1 MTVMP
6 KKKKVILI
14 PYPAQGHVN
23 PMIKLASL
31 LSSMGFNPIII
42 TPEFIYRRV
51 SHRINDGIVFMSI
64 PDGLREGTPR
74 DFFSI
79 EMAMEKNMA
88 SPLEELVRMMIMDGG
103 EDDDAGGI
111 GFFVV
116 DLLASWAIDVGRRCR
131 VAVAGF
137 WPAMHATYRLVAA
150 IPDLIHAGVISADG
164 IPENENAPICLSP
177 NAPTISTS
185 DLPWLIG
192 SATSRSSRFK
202 FWTRTL
208 DRSNTLPWILTNTFP
223 NESQSK
229 TTQQA
234 TSFDN
239 FNTSQVLEI
248 GSLIMQS
255 SAMASFWEEDMSCL
269 RWLNEQD
276 KGSVV
281 YVSFGSWVTPI
292 GEAKIRRL
300 ALALESCGRPF
311 LWVLGSEWR
320 EGLSE
325 GYVERIHMRGRI
337 MSWAP
342 QVEVL
347 RHNAVGCYV
356 THCGWNS
363 TMESVQCMKPLLCYP
378 IAGDQFLNCAYIVNV
393 WRIGVKL
400 EGFGREEIEN
410 VISIVL
416 EDEQMRWRIERL
428 NDKLFGKE
436 EISKARAKLMAFIQD
451 I

>member
-1 MTVMP
+1 MTVML
-6 KKKKVILI
+6 KKVILI

-42 TPEFIYRRV
+42 TPEFIHRRV

-88 SPLEELVRMMIMDGG
+88 SPLEELVRKMIMDGG
-103 EDDDAGGI
+103 EENDGGGI

-137 WPAMHATYRLVAA
+137 WPAMHATYRVVAA
-150 IPDLIHAGVISADG
+150 IPDLIHAGVISEDG
-164 IPENENAPICLSP
+164 IPEKENAPICLSP
-177 NAPTISTS
+177 NDPTISTS

-234 TSFDN
+234 TFFEN
-239 FNTSQVLEI
+239 FKTSQVLEI

-281 YVSFGSWVTPI
+281 YVSFGSWVSPI
-292 GEAKIRRL
+292 GKAKTRSL
-300 ALALESCGRPF
+300 ALALESCQRPF

-325 GYVERIHMRGRI
+325 GYVERIQTRGRI

-363 TMESVQCMKPLLCYP
+363 TMESLQCMKPLLCYP

-410 VISIVL
+410 VISTVL
-416 EDEQMRWRIERL
+416 EDEQMRWRIEKL

-436 EISKARAKLMAFIQD
+436 GISKARAKLMAFIQD

>member
-1 MTVMP
+1 MTVMQ

-42 TPEFIYRRV
+42 TPEFIHRRV

-64 PDGLREGTPR
+64 PDGLRDGTPR

-88 SPLEELVRMMIMDGG
+88 SPLEELVRKMIMDGG
-103 EDDDAGGI
+103 EENDGGGI

-116 DLLASWAIDVGRRCR
+116 DLLASWAIEVGRRCR

-150 IPDLIHAGVISADG
+150 IPDLVHAGVISEDG
-164 IPENENAPICLSP
+164 IPENENSPICLSA
-177 NAPTISTS
+177 NDPTISTS

-208 DRSNTLPWILTNTFP
+208 DRSNTLPWIITNTFP

-234 TSFDN
+234 TSFDS
-239 FNTSQVLEI
+239 FNTPQVLEI
-248 GSLIMQS
+248 GSLIMKS

-281 YVSFGSWVTPI
+281 YVSFGSWVSPI
-292 GEAKIRRL
+292 GEAKIRSL
-300 ALALESCGRPF
+300 ALALESCRRPF

-325 GYVERIHMRGRI
+325 GYVERIQMRGRI

-410 VISIVL
+410 AISIVL
-416 EDEQMRWRIERL
+416 EDEQMRWRIEKL

-436 EISKARAKLMAFIQD
+436 GISKARAKLMAFIQD